1 MSKKT
6 SKRSRPKRPA
16 AKTKSS
22 KKARLSDQEYRRLF
36 GALDGIVL
44 SESPGITWDTFNS
57 TLKVAI
63 DAEAGA
69 YADVVETYWRLNKWP
84 EDESQLKFIRDHVRT
99 ALEIGF
105 RIAVSR
111 YREHL
116 EQVPELQRRRDNA
129 AARSQAGN
137 ASKRKA
143 PVAVGGST
151 MPREERDAAMAAEY
165 VALLK
170 RMKPT
175 PACQLLADKY
185 GFESWQGVDSAIKRF
200 HKRAG
205 Q

>member
-1 MSKKT
+1 MSKKR
-6 SKRSRPKRPA
+6 SKAKRRAASKPGRRAQPSRPTA
-16 AKTKSS
+16 
-22 KKARLSDQEYRRLF
+22 QEYHGRWT
-36 GALDGIVL
+36 ALDGIVL
-44 SESPGITWDTFNS
+44 SDTPGVTWDTFNA
-57 TLKVAI
+57 TLQAAI
-63 DAEAGA
+63 DADAAFYCDAVQTLSRSLMDAPQRAFVNE
-69 YADVVETYWRLNKWP
+69 
-84 EDESQLKFIRDHVRT
+84 HVRE
-99 ALEIGF
+99 AFELGF
-105 RIAVSR
+105 RMALSR

-116 EQVPELQRRRDNA
+116 EHVPELQRRRDNA